1 MKFCTGM
8 YGFGM
13 CINLTKHKELSKP
26 KKPHGGPSL
35 PICVHLYWD
44 VQILQHP
51 ETAQKNHAHKAYVK
65 ARPYR
70 Y

>member
-1 MKFCTGM
+1 MNFWTGM

-26 KKPHGGPSL
+26 KKSHGGASML
-35 PICVHLYWD
+35 TYVHLYGY
-44 VQILQHP
+44 VQILQRP
-51 ETAQKNHAHKAYVK
+51 ETAQKNGVHKAYVK

>member
-1 MKFCTGM
+1 MNFWARM

-13 CINLTKHKELSKP
+13 CVNLTKHKELSKP
-26 KKPHGGPSL
+26 KKSHGGPSL
-35 PICVHLYWD
+35 LTCVHLDRD

-51 ETAQKNHAHKAYVK
+51 ETAQKNRAHKAYVK